1 MRSNQTRYSPLEHK
15 AVHGDIKIPS
25 QHCLYVPSCF
35 KGYSHTH
42 SFILIN
48 FKVKHI
54 ECNFVFSGDPPYQV
68 IELQIAMFMDLPS
81 RMNPGLFVVASDCIE
96 LFNSEGDWSLTKPGF
111 TALAHPSPVI
121 IGTTHGVFVLADHE
135 VKTLA
140 FT

>member
-1 MRSNQTRYSPLEHK
+1 MPLCTQLFQRLQ
-15 AVHGDIKIPS
+15 P
-25 QHCLYVPSCF
+25 
-35 KGYSHTH
+35 HTFLH
-42 SFILIN
+42 AHIFQSEY
-48 FKVKHI
+48 I
-54 ECNFVFSGDPPYQV
+54 ECYFVFSGDPPYQV